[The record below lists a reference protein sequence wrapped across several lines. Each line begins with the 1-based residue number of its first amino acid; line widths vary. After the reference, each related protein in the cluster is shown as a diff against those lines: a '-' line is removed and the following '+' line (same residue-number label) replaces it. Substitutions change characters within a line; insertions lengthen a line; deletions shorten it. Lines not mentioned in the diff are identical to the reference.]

1 MDEATI
7 FSVFI
12 GFMGAAFIV
21 ILMLMRA
28 AFIVILM
35 LMRYFEK
42 KWDRENR

>member
-21 ILMLMRA
+21 ILMLMR
-28 AFIVILM
+28 
-35 LMRYFEK
+35 YFEK
-42 KWDRENR
+42 KWDRENK